1 MSTHTETIETVEAT
15 TETVGA
21 ATRPE
26 SCPNCGAE
34 LNGEYCQR
42 CGQKRIH
49 RHELAVKHFFGHTV
63 LHEFTHLD
71 SNKILTTLR
80 DLILRPGALTAEY
93 LAGRKGRHVNPIRIY
108 LTFSA
113 LYFLFAWGALLDFR
127 AGNISDAHRQPRMV
141 AAAQRKGVEPQ
152 AFVSKVYQKA
162 EKYSAALRFA
172 SVLLSGLFLTA
183 LFYGARKY
191 YVEHL
196 IFSLHFYSFDFFC
209 KSLFAV
215 LIIASGAA
223 GYKPPTLALDLF
235 YPVALVYLVFA
246 IRRVYRESWPR
257 TILKSVVLF
266 VCETALFFAVNIA
279 GFVVAFAT
287 A

>member
-1 MSTHTETIETVEAT
+1 MSTHTETIDAVEAMPRS
-15 TETVGA
+15 E
-21 ATRPE
+21 P
-26 SCPNCGAE
+26 CPNCGAD
-34 LNGEYCQR
+34 LNDEYCQR

-49 RHELAVKHFFGHTV
+49 RHEFAVKHFFGHVV

-71 SNKILTTLR
+71 SNKILKTLR
-80 DLILRPGALTAEY
+80 DLILKPGLLTAEY

-127 AGNISDAHRQPRMV
+127 AGNVRNASGQPRMV

-152 AFVSKVYQKA
+152 AFVEKVYQKA

-172 SVLLSGLFLTA
+172 SVLVSGLFLTF
-183 LFYGARKY
+183 LFYGARRY

-209 KSLFAV
+209 KSLFAL
-215 LIIASGAA
+215 LIVASGAA
-223 GYKPPTLALDLF
+223 GFKPPTLALDLF

-246 IRRVYRESWPR
+246 VRRVYQESWPK
-257 TILKSVVLF
+257 TVLKSVVLF
-266 VCETALFFAVNIA
+266 VCETVLFFAVNIL
-279 GFVVAFAT
+279 GFVVAFST

>member
-1 MSTHTETIETVEAT
+1 MSTHTETIEAVEAV
-15 TETVGA
+15 EA
-21 ATRPE
+21 APRSE
-26 SCPNCGAE
+26 SCPNCGAD

-49 RHELAVKHFFGHTV
+49 RHELAVKHFFGHVV

-71 SNKILTTLR
+71 SNKILKTLR
-80 DLILRPGALTAEY
+80 DLTLRPGLLTAEY
-93 LAGRKGRHVNPIRIY
+93 LAGRKGLHVNPIRVY

-113 LYFLFAWGALLDFR
+113 IYFLFAWGALLDFR
-127 AGNISDAHRQPRMV
+127 AGTMRDEAHRQPRMV

-152 AFVSKVYQKA
+152 AFAGKVYQKA

-172 SVLLSGLFLTA
+172 SVLVSGLFLAA
-183 LFYGARKY
+183 LFYGARRY

-209 KSLFAV
+209 KSLFAL

-223 GYKPPTLALDLF
+223 GLKPPTLALDLF

-246 IRRVYRESWPR
+246 VRRVYGEPWPK

-266 VCETALFFAVNIA
+266 VCETALFFAVNIV
-279 GFVVAFAT
+279 GFVVAFST